1 MTLQTW
7 LLYVA
12 AVGLLTIT
20 PGPAVLM
27 SVSSGLRH
35 GVRRTFV
42 SVLGNITALCIIMTV
57 SAIGLGAT
65 LATSE
70 KIFQA
75 IKWFGVAY
83 LIYIG
88 IKTFRSQQSN
98 FDVVVESESANK
110 IGLLRLYAN
119 GFLIGASNP
128 KALLFFTAFFPQFI
142 NPAVPQL
149 PQFLALVATFIAFEM
164 SCLMLYANSAARIAP
179 WLRKPGRATMFNRLC
194 GATFVGAGALLS
206 TVKRG

>member
-12 AVGLLTIT
+12 AVFVLTIT

-27 SVSSGLRH
+27 SVSSGMRH
-35 GVRRTFV
+35 GARRTFV
-42 SVLGNITALCIIMTV
+42 SILGNITALCVIMTV
-57 SAIGLGAT
+57 SAVGLGAT

-70 KIFQA
+70 KFFQA

-88 IKTFRSQQSN
+88 IKTFCSKQSN
-98 FDVVVESESANK
+98 FELAEQDQTTK
-110 IGLLRLYAN
+110 KTGLLRLYAN

-142 NPAVPQL
+142 NPGAPQL
-149 PQFLALVATFIAFEM
+149 PQFLLLVATFIVFEM
-164 SCLMLYANSAARIAP
+164 SCLMTYATFAARVAP
-179 WLRKPGRATMFNRLC
+179 WLRTPGRATMFNRLC

>member
-12 AVGLLTIT
+12 AVAVLTVT

-27 SVSSGLRH
+27 SVSSGMRH

-65 LATSE
+65 LAASE
-70 KIFQA
+70 KFFQA
-75 IKWFGVAY
+75 IKWLGVAY
-83 LIYIG
+83 LIYVG
-88 IKTFRSQQSN
+88 IKTFRSQQST
-98 FDVVVESESANK
+98 FDVADESASVK
-110 IGLLRLYAN
+110 RIGLLRLYAN

-142 NPAVPQL
+142 NPAAPQV
-149 PQFLALVATFIAFEM
+149 PQFLALVATFVVFEM
-164 SCLMLYANSAARIAP
+164 SCLMLYANFASRAAP

>member
-12 AVGLLTIT
+12 AVAVLTIT

-42 SVLGNITALCIIMTV
+42 SVLGNITTLCVIMTV

-98 FDVVVESESANK
+98 FDVVGESESANK
-110 IGLLRLYAN
+110 IGLLRLYTN

-142 NPAVPQL
+142 NPAAPQL
-149 PQFLALVATFIAFEM
+149 PQFLALVVTFVAFEM
-164 SCLMLYANSAARIAP
+164 SCLMLYANFAARIAP

>member
-12 AVGLLTIT
+12 AVAVLTVT

-27 SVSSGLRH
+27 SVSSGMRH
-35 GVRRTFV
+35 GARRTFV
-42 SVLGNITALCIIMTV
+42 SVLGNISALCIIMTV
-57 SAIGLGAT
+57 SAIGLGAM

-70 KIFQA
+70 KFFQA

-88 IKTFRSQQSN
+88 IKTFRSQQSS
-98 FDVVVESESANK
+98 FEVTEESKAVDK
-110 IGLLRLYAN
+110 IGLLRLYVN

-142 NPAVPQL
+142 NPAAPQL
-149 PQFLALVATFIAFEM
+149 PQFLTLVATFIAFEM
-164 SCLMLYANSAARIAP
+164 SCLMLYANFAAHIAP
-179 WLRKPGRATMFNRLC
+179 WLRKPGRATIFNRMC
-194 GATFVGAGALLS
+194 GATFVGAGVLLS